1 VRQQFPPPGS
11 FDARIS
17 IFHSRNQPG
26 ISVPSGKIVKAQY
39 HREITINAL
48 SSYFSLAALQTI
60 IAANL
65 GQDAVRYQFGHDHYH
80 YDNNSFAA
88 GDVYV
93 DELGQAVVTAL
104 EREEADKAREQ
115 FGRLVHTVQ
124 DLYAHSN
131 YVSLWLLGHPG
142 AMPQEIDPQQ
152 MALLHDPR
160 LRSGRVYFPLE
171 ALSFI
176 SLFKPFVIPFLPRDS
191 HAWMNMD
198 DPSCKNFEYAFAAAV
213 KRSTAEFLSIK
224 EKLSPTQVAIF
235 TGKAPDKLVF

>member
-1 VRQQFPPPGS
+1 VRHQFPSFGS
-11 FDARIS
+11 FDAHDS
-17 IFHSRNQPG
+17 ILHSLVQPG
-26 ISVPSGKIVKAQY
+26 KSIPSGKVVKAQY

-48 SSYFSLAALQTI
+48 SSYFSVSALQTI

-65 GQDAVRYQFGHDHYH
+65 GQDALRYQFGHDHFH

-88 GDVYV
+88 GDAYV
-93 DELGQAVVTAL
+93 DELRQAVLAGLERMEAGQA
-104 EREEADKAREQ
+104 RKD
-115 FGRLVHTVQ
+115 FGRLTHTVQ

-131 YVSLWLLGHPG
+131 YISLWLLGHPG
-142 AMPQEIDPQQ
+142 TTPQEIDPQQ
-152 MALLHDPR
+152 MALLQDER

-176 SLFKPFVIPFLPRDS
+176 SFFKPFVIPLLPRDS

-213 KRSTAEFLSIK
+213 KRSAAEYLSII
-224 EKLSPTQVAIF
+224 EKISPSHAALFNGID
-235 TGKAPDKLVF
+235 TG

>member
-11 FDARIS
+11 FDARIF
-17 IFHSRNQPG
+17 ILHSRVQPG
-26 ISVPSGKIVKAQY
+26 KSVPSGKVVKAQY
-39 HREITINAL
+39 HREITIKAL
-48 SSYFSLAALQTI
+48 SSFFSFAALQTI

-65 GQDAVRYQFGHDHYH
+65 GQDAMRYQFGHDHYH

-88 GDVYV
+88 GDAYV
-93 DELGQAVVTAL
+93 DELHRAVLAGL
-104 EREEADKAREQ
+104 EREKADQARED

-131 YVSLWLLGHPG
+131 YVSLWLPGHPG
-142 AMPQEIDPQQ
+142 ATPQEIDPQQ
-152 MALLHDPR
+152 SALLQDPR

-213 KRSTAEFLSIK
+213 KRSTAEFLLIK
-224 EKLSPTQVAIF
+224 EKLSPAQIVLF
-235 TGKAPDKLVF
+235 TGIAG